1 MTPEELEDLA
11 YSGAPMPDLRSQA
24 DVLLYQS
31 FRNLYDFAKRVQMT
45 PEQGKREKSQ
55 ILEAHRI
62 NKFLEEMQES
72 TSQLWQ
78 RIEIAAAAYCKAPSV
93 ESADALMKA
102 IFRTERKNLTDQ
114 SIRQFEIQPEG
125 KVSHELSKSLR

>member
-11 YSGAPMPDLRSQA
+11 YSGAPMPDLKSQA

-31 FRNLYDFAKRVQMT
+31 FRNLYDFAKRVGMS

-62 NKFLEEMQES
+62 NKFLEDLQED
-72 TSQLWQ
+72 TNQMWI
-78 RIEIAAAAYCKAPSV
+78 RIEAASVEYRKAPSI
-93 ESADALMKA
+93 ENADKLMRA
-102 IFRTERKNLTDQ
+102 IYRADRKDLTEEI
-114 SIRQFEIQPEG
+114 IRRFEVQ
-125 KVSHELSKSLR
+125 